1 MLDLTS
7 LKKSYGSLVRTTR
20 VFSEN
25 KEKNGQFDPDLIE
38 ALRAGVIQNFE
49 FCYELS
55 WKMMKRWLENNLSPT
70 EVDGVPR
77 RELFRIA
84 AENRLIDDVNAW
96 MDFHRGRNISSHT
109 YDEVTAETV
118 SELALEFIPFVAD
131 LIEALEKRNLFLQ
144 HRCLSLS

>member
-7 LKKSYGSLVRTTR
+7 LKKSYGSLLRTTR
-20 VFSEN
+20 AFSEN
-25 KEKNGQFDPDLIE
+25 KEKNGQDNPDLIE

-49 FCYELS
+49 CCYEIS

-77 RELFRIA
+77 RGLFRIA
-84 AENRLIDDVNAW
+84 AENRLIDDVVAW
-96 MDFHRGRNISSHT
+96 MDFHRGRNIPSHT

-118 SELALEFIPFVAD
+118 SELTVGSIPFVST
-131 LIEALEKRNLFLQ
+131 LIEALEKRNL
-144 HRCLSLS
+144 